1 VSALAADTRT
11 PTPTPTAAAL
21 DDTLEQ
27 QVLAHLHAQIAS
39 VQRLLEIVL
48 EQGAA
53 IRSREVHE
61 VVRLAGL
68 LHGELVRREQI
79 ERERAV
85 LLQSAG
91 ARLGVEPGQVTV
103 TRLTALMDPA
113 AALAVSER
121 SARLQGLLDELRSVH
136 ACNRAVMRI
145 ELSFLDHL
153 MQSLALDHRANGY
166 DVRGSVEASA
176 RGTAHGALHV
186 LDLQA

>member
-1 VSALAADTRT
+1 MSVAVAGALAGVPDRR
-11 PTPTPTAAAL
+11 
-21 DDTLEQ
+21 DTLAED
-27 QVLAHLHAQIAS
+27 VLAHLHAQIAS

-53 IRSREVHE
+53 IRAREVHE

-68 LHGELVRREQI
+68 LHGELTRREQI
-79 ERERAV
+79 ERERT
-85 LLQSAG
+85 LLLNSAG
-91 ARLGVEPGQVTV
+91 ARLGIEPGRVTV
-103 TRLTALMDPA
+103 TLLSELMEPDTAQ
-113 AALAVSER
+113 VVRER

-153 MQSLALDHRANGY
+153 MQSLSLDHSAHGY
-166 DVRGSVEASA
+166 DL
-176 RGTAHGALHV
+176 RGTVDGNGRGAQHGALHV